1 MPKLALI
8 SNLGGC
14 GRTSLVAHLASAF
27 VERGRQV
34 LAMEFD
40 PANVLGLHL
49 GLEHPPETGWVTRHL
64 AGEDWTEA
72 ALQNSEQIAFL
83 PFGPLPASGLATL
96 ESALVRDEAWLARH
110 LSDVP
115 ELDNALV
122 LLDAP
127 PLPSIFARQT
137 LVAADFILVVLEAD
151 GRSLAQLPAL
161 EAWLASLAPDRPY
174 AVLVNRLDSSLPLER
189 DFLAVLQY
197 RLGTRFLPYPVHR
210 DEAVRLSFACFVSL
224 FEAHP
229 QSQALHDLLGVAGW
243 LEGQAALAGASRGG
257 A

>member
-1 MPKLALI
+1 VPRLALI

-34 LAMEFD
+34 LAVEFD

-49 GLEHPPETGWVTRHL
+49 GLERSPEAGWVSPLL
-64 AGEDWTEA
+64 AGEAWTEA
-72 ALQNSEQIAFL
+72 GLQNSEQIAFL
-83 PFGPLPASGLATL
+83 PFGRLGGADLAAL
-96 ESALVRDEAWLARH
+96 ETALAQDEGWLARH

-127 PLPSIFARQT
+127 PLPSAFARQT
-137 LVAADFILVVLEAD
+137 LAAADFILVVLEAD

-161 EAWLASLAPDRPY
+161 ETWLATLAPDQPY

-197 RLGTRFLPYPVHR
+197 RLGHRCLPYPVHR

-229 QSQALHDLLGVAGW
+229 QSQALHDLVGVAGW
-243 LEGQAALAGASRGG
+243 LEGQAALAGASRVTP
-257 A
+257 